1 MKQLTFPIWCVKSLL
16 ATENLSSSIE
26 DISEVIDC
34 YCGIANT
41 ANSTKSSESDL
52 ADAIGRKIN
61 ENPNIVDDLTKLIT
75 NEKCKAG
82 MLVYIRNYRSGL
94 LETLALEVD
103 DNGAYIDQ
111 VKQKFNADAANWV
124 WNSETA
130 DEKIDDVILEYQIIV
145 ESNKLNPRALSLH
158 EAVIEW
164 NKRSSNIRI
173 SFEALRK
180 YAGTLEGFLEQL
192 LLLQRSGSLQEQN
205 KSKFYDCI
213 LAEGNNFIEF
223 YKNQI
228 QYFKQVASTFI
239 EDLDEQDVDKLYF
252 DIPNGQFTKSSTEY
266 FNYIEGQV
274 KVFLQNQAKRK
285 LLTLWKD
292 KTGTKNPADWSNT
305 YQTPIYCMFSDE
317 ERNNVREMFKPFGD
331 KTATEEMV
339 TRTIA
344 YLEKADFYEHLSD
357 VEERNRC
364 FKQRVIGDYSV
375 ILTDVDEIRDYL
387 VSHVTEVPHAWF
399 DNSTVRN
406 KLKSLCEKQ
415 YLLKGKDTAMEVI
428 NNMDADEAKKYL
440 CDLIA
445 DNPTVGMEIIK
456 NRKG

>member
-1 MKQLTFPIWCVKSLL
+1 M
-16 ATENLSSSIE
+16 
-26 DISEVIDC
+26 
-34 YCGIANT
+34 
-41 ANSTKSSESDL
+41 
-52 ADAIGRKIN
+52 
-61 ENPNIVDDLTKLIT
+61 
-75 NEKCKAG
+75 
-82 MLVYIRNYRSGL
+82 
-94 LETLALEVD
+94 
-103 DNGAYIDQ
+103 
-111 VKQKFNADAANWV
+111 
-124 WNSETA
+124 
-130 DEKIDDVILEYQIIV
+130 
-145 ESNKLNPRALSLH
+145 
-158 EAVIEW
+158 
-164 NKRSSNIRI
+164 
-173 SFEALRK
+173 
-180 YAGTLEGFLEQL
+180 
-192 LLLQRSGSLQEQN
+192 
-205 KSKFYDCI
+205 
-213 LAEGNNFIEF
+213 
-223 YKNQI
+223 
-228 QYFKQVASTFI
+228 
-239 EDLDEQDVDKLYF
+239 
-252 DIPNGQFTKSSTEY
+252 
-266 FNYIEGQV
+266 
-274 KVFLQNQAKRK
+274 QNQAKRK